1 MYEYSVRVNYIVGWE
16 NNWYRRIDM
25 LRVHPEFVVGEGQEW
40 KAVLLPYDEW
50 QKIVEEMEELD
61 DIRAYDE
68 GKSQPSDS
76 VSFDTAVKEI
86 REGNIS

>member
-1 MYEYSVRVNYIVGWE
+1 
-16 NNWYRRIDM
+16 M
-25 LRVHPEFVVGEGQEW
+25 LIVHPEFVVDERQKR

-68 GKSQPSDS
+68 SKAQPSDS
-76 VSFDTAVKEI
+76 VLFDTAVKEI
-86 REGNIS
+86 REGKIS

>member
-1 MYEYSVRVNYIVGWE
+1 
-16 NNWYRRIDM
+16 M
-25 LRVHPEFVVGEGQEW
+25 LIVHPEFVVDERQKR

-68 GKSQPSDS
+68 SKSQPSDS
-76 VSFDTAVKEI
+76 VLFDTAVKEI
-86 REGNIS
+86 REGKIS

>member
-1 MYEYSVRVNYIVGWE
+1 
-16 NNWYRRIDM
+16 M
-25 LRVHPEFVVGEGQEW
+25 LIVHPEFVVDERQKR

-68 GKSQPSDS
+68 SKAKPSDS
-76 VSFDTAVKEI
+76 VLFDTAEKEI
-86 REGNIS
+86 REGKIS

>member
-1 MYEYSVRVNYIVGWE
+1 
-16 NNWYRRIDM
+16 M
-25 LRVHPEFVVGEGQEW
+25 LIVHPEYVVDDEQNR

-68 GKSQPSDS
+68 SKAQPSNS
-76 VSFDTAVKEI
+76 VLFDTAVKEI
-86 REGNIS
+86 RESKI

>member
-1 MYEYSVRVNYIVGWE
+1 
-16 NNWYRRIDM
+16 M
-25 LRVHPEFVVGEGQEW
+25 LIVHPEFVVDDEQNR

-68 GKSQPSDS
+68 SKAQPSNS
-76 VSFDTAVKEI
+76 VLFDTAVKEI
-86 REGNIS
+86 REGKIS

>member
-1 MYEYSVRVNYIVGWE
+1 
-16 NNWYRRIDM
+16 M
-25 LRVHPEFVVGEGQEW
+25 LIVHPEFVVDERQKR

-68 GKSQPSDS
+68 SKAKPSDS
-76 VSFDTAVKEI
+76 VLFDTAVKEI
-86 REGNIS
+86 REGKIS

>member
-1 MYEYSVRVNYIVGWE
+1 
-16 NNWYRRIDM
+16 M
-25 LRVHPEFVVGEGQEW
+25 LKLHPEFVVDDGQNP

-61 DIRAYDE
+61 DIRAYD
-68 GKSQPSDS
+68 KAKDQPSDS

-86 REGNIS
+86 REGKIK

>member
-1 MYEYSVRVNYIVGWE
+1 
-16 NNWYRRIDM
+16 M
-25 LRVHPEFVVGEGQEW
+25 LIVHPEFVVDERQKR

-68 GKSQPSDS
+68 SKAQPSDS
-76 VSFDTAVKEI
+76 VLFDTAVKEI
-86 REGNIS
+86 REGKI

>member
-1 MYEYSVRVNYIVGWE
+1 MIE
-16 NNWYRRIDM
+16 
-25 LRVHPEFVVGEGQEW
+25 VHPEFVVDEHQNR

-68 GKSQPSDS
+68 TKGCPSAPLP
-76 VSFDTAVKEI
+76 FDDAVKEI
-86 REGNIS
+86 REGKVL

>member
-1 MYEYSVRVNYIVGWE
+1 
-16 NNWYRRIDM
+16 M
-25 LRVHPEFVVGEGQEW
+25 LIVHPEYVVDDEQNR

-68 GKSQPSDS
+68 SKAQPSNS
-76 VSFDTAVKEI
+76 VLFDTAVKEI
-86 REGNIS
+86 REGKIS